1 MPAPTG
7 RSAHFFGTWWMT
19 RIFGIALAA
28 LAMAA
33 PLAAQ
38 TPGVTRSNGGIMI
51 DFQGTDMRLAVA
63 ALAEAAGLN
72 VTYSDLPQRPINL
85 RTTSPVPASMARTYL
100 ESILKANN

>member
-1 MPAPTG
+1 MPAPAGRSARFFGAGGGARAGGGRGPGDRSDRAGSGDGDGSVGMPAPTG

-33 PLAAQ
+33 PLVAQ
-38 TPGVTRSNGGIMI
+38 TPGVTRANGGIMI

-63 ALAEAAGLN
+63 
-72 VTYSDLPQRPINL
+72 
-85 RTTSPVPASMARTYL
+85 
-100 ESILKANN
+100 